1 MKRCWFFVIAGVVLV
16 SVFSAAQQSGGEGA
30 GSTPNAPKSDTGP
43 PQRVRV
49 SQGVSTSLLIKKVAP
64 QYPDDAKQA
73 RIQGSV
79 VLQALIDKNGDV
91 ADLALVSGH
100 PMLAP
105 AAIKAVKQWKYKP
118 YLLNG
123 QPVNVETQIV
133 VRFSLS
139 GG

>member
-1 MKRCWFFVIAGVVLV
+1 VSAGLLV
-16 SVFSAAQQSGGEGA
+16 
-30 GSTPNAPKSDTGP
+30 
-43 PQRVRV
+43 
-49 SQGVSTSLLIKKVAP
+49 KKVAP
-64 QYPDDAKQA
+64 PYPEDARQA
-73 RIQGSV
+73 HIQGSV

-91 ADLALVSGH
+91 ADLVLVSGH

-133 VRFSLS
+133 VNFALS
-139 GG
+139 GH